1 MKGQGPLNQSS
12 LDNIDKVLRRLSEAG
27 LRLKAVKCQLMK
39 PVLECLGHRVDAAGF
54 HPVETK
60 VKAIQEAPAPKTPT
74 ELRSFLGMLNFY
86 GKFIP
91 NLSSILEPLHSLLR
105 KDVVWKWEVEQQEA
119 FDKAKNQLQSSDVLV
134 HHDPEKELMVSCDAS
149 PYGVGAVLS
158 HVMEDGSERPVAYA
172 SRTLSTAERNHGH
185 LDKEAVAVVFTVKKF
200 HQFLYGRHFKIYTDH
215 KPLLGLLHPEKAT
228 PSMASSRM
236 QRWAL
241 T

>member
-1 MKGQGPLNQSS
+1 MSAH
-12 LDNIDKVLRRLSEAG
+12 EASFG
-27 LRLKAVKCQLMK
+27 V
-39 PVLECLGHRVDAAGF
+39 PGHRVDAAGF

-91 NLSSILEPLHSLLR
+91 NLSSILDPLHSLLR

-119 FDKAKNQLQSSDVLV
+119 FDKAKTQLQSSDVLV
-134 HHDPEKELMVSCDAS
+134 HYDPEKELVVSCDAS

-172 SRTLSTAERNHGH
+172 SPTLSTAERNHGH
-185 LDKEAVAVVFTVKKF
+185 LDKEALAVVFGVKKF
-200 HQFLYGRHFKIYTDH
+200 HKFCMAAILRFTQITNHFWGCYTL
-215 KPLLGLLHPEKAT
+215 KK
-228 PSMASSRM
+228 SR
-236 QRWAL
+236 L
-241 T
+241 

>member
-1 MKGQGPLNQSS
+1 MSAH
-12 LDNIDKVLRRLSEAG
+12 EASFG
-27 LRLKAVKCQLMK
+27 V
-39 PVLECLGHRVDAAGF
+39 PGHRVDAAGF

-134 HHDPEKELMVSCDAS
+134 HYDPEKEMVVSCDAS

-158 HVMEDGSERPVAYA
+158 HVMEDGSERPVAYT
-172 SRTLSTAERNHGH
+172 SRTLSTAERNYGH
-185 LDKEAVAVVFTVKKF
+185 LDKEALAVVFAVKKF

-215 KPLLGLLHPEKAT
+215 KPLLGLLHPEKVT
-228 PSMASSRM
+228 PLMASSRT

-241 T
+241 TLLAYKYELL

>member
-91 NLSSILEPLHSLLR
+91 NLSSILDPLHSLLR

-119 FDKAKNQLQSSDVLV
+119 FDKAKNQLQSSDLLV
-134 HHDPEKELMVSCDAS
+134 HYDPEKELVVSCDGS
-149 PYGVGAVLS
+149 P
-158 HVMEDGSERPVAYA
+158 
-172 SRTLSTAERNHGH
+172 
-185 LDKEAVAVVFTVKKF
+185 
-200 HQFLYGRHFKIYTDH
+200 
-215 KPLLGLLHPEKAT
+215 
-228 PSMASSRM
+228 
-236 QRWAL
+236 
-241 T
+241 